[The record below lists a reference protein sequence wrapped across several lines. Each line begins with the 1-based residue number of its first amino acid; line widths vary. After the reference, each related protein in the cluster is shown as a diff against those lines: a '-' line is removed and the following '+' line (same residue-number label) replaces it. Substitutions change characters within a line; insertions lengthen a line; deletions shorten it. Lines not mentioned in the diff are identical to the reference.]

1 MVGIVIAMGPGLLD
15 LWPSIVVPRPFQRG
29 WLLLW
34 MVGWMIWLFRYRTA
48 FECQEFPWWNNPR
61 TPAARLVT
69 IVTVAMFLGV
79 LVLLILGT
87 S

>member
-1 MVGIVIAMGPGLLD
+1 MVV
-15 LWPSIVVPRPFQRG
+15 
-29 WLLLW
+29 
-34 MVGWMIWLFRYRTA
+34 WMIWLFRHRAA
-48 FECQEFPWWNNPR
+48 FECQEFPWWDHPR
-61 TPAARLVT
+61 TPAARLAT